1 MPAGQVSEEGGP
13 EDMARISDPSTG
25 ASKQRKD
32 PLGSAAKLSP
42 VRVKQI
48 ERNRAGQLVVHLEG
62 NADPTVDVR
71 LARCFPWSFPDAYIS
86 IRTADGQEIAMLR
99 TLDELDP
106 ASREVAAAELR
117 DKIFNPKIK
126 QIVQC
131 RHEFGI
137 SSITAETDRGRVVF
151 QILSRDDVRLLSP
164 TRALFRDV
172 DGNTYELPDL
182 TRLDPASQKHLH
194 QYF

>member
-1 MPAGQVSEEGGP
+1 MNNQANAA
-13 EDMARISDPSTG
+13 D
-25 ASKQRKD
+25 KQRKD
-32 PLGSAAKLSP
+32 VQVGVLETPP
-42 VRVKQI
+42 VCVKRL
-48 ERNRAGQLVVHLEG
+48 ERNKAGQLVAHLDSDAE
-62 NADPTVDVR
+62 PIVDVR

-86 IRTADGQEIAMLR
+86 IRNADGQEIAMLR

-106 ASREVAAAELR
+106 SSREVAAAELL

-131 RHEFGI
+131 KHEFGI
-137 SSITAETDRGRVVF
+137 SSITAETDRGRAIF